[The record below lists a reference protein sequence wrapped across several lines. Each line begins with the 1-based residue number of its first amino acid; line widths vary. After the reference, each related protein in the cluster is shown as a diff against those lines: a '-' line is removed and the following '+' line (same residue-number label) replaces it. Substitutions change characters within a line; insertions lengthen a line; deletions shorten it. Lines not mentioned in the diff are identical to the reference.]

1 MTFIQ
6 NKTKTITCFF
16 DKQHFY
22 KTEIGKKDK
31 QKLSNILRL
40 NFCYL
45 KIIRFLHL
53 RITSSPKNN
62 RRYSKKYSYKKQVRL
77 LVGLYD

>member
-6 NKTKTITCFF
+6 NKAKTITCFF

-22 KTEIGKKDK
+22 KTEIGKNVK
-31 QKLSNILRL
+31 QKLNNILRL

-45 KIIRFLHL
+45 KIICFVHL

-62 RRYSKKYSYKKQVRL
+62 RRYSKKYSYKKKVRL